1 MKMIKAIINPYKLD
15 DVRAALTEIGC
26 LGITATEV
34 KGYGRQKGQ
43 REIYRG
49 AEYEIAFTP
58 KIMLETATTNE
69 QVDNVVSTIIQHAKT
84 DKIGAGKIFVYP
96 IENAIRIR
104 TAESG
109 DSAL

>member
-15 DVRAALTEIGC
+15 DVREALTEIGC
-26 LGITATEV
+26 LGITASEV

-49 AEYEIAFTP
+49 AEYEISFNP
-58 KIMLETATTNE
+58 KVMLEIAITDE
-69 QVDNVVSTIIQHAKT
+69 EVDNVVSAIIEHART

-96 IENAIRIR
+96 IEDVIRIR